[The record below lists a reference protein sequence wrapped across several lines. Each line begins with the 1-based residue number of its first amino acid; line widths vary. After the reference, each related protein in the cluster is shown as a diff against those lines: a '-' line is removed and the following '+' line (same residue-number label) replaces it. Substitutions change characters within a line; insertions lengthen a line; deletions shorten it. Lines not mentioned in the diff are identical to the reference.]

1 MDIIA
6 WARQNG
12 LLVISAVLALISVLI
27 VPFDTVADYDYAR
40 ILKTIGVLLCFLL
53 IISGLRECA
62 VLDRIAQSVVG
73 RISTTTALCLVLV
86 FMPFFIAML
95 FTNDVALVTVVPIAI
110 AVLSKAGLRRLIPIV
125 LVLQTAAAHIGGFL
139 TPFGNPHN
147 LYIYNLMDFYGF
159 TLWEYLSVL
168 IPIVVVGAV
177 TLLVIIST
185 IRRSP
190 IDVDV
195 GKPVEVKD
203 RRIVAV
209 IAVLFVIAVATVV
222 GFLPLYVTVP
232 VVVAAF
238 LIMMPRVFA
247 KTDYS
252 ILFIFFFLF
261 VFANG
266 MANIDAV
273 EDFLVG
279 CLSVDPMLTT
289 VLMSQFTSN
298 LPATVLLQPFTDNWQ
313 AVLVGADIGGFGT
326 PIASMASI
334 ITLKFYLLEKDASV
348 KRFFAVF
355 IVINVV
361 MLMVLSSAWY
371 LFCT

>member
-1 MDIIA
+1 MDVVA
-6 WARQNG
+6 WTRKNG
-12 LLVISAVLALISVLI
+12 LLVISAVLALISVLV
-27 VPFDTVADYDYAR
+27 VPFDRVVDYDYGR
-40 ILKTIGVLLCFLL
+40 ILKTIGILLCFLL

-62 VLDRIAQSVVG
+62 VLDRISQSMVG
-73 RISTTTALCLVLV
+73 KISTTTALCLVLV

-110 AVLSKAGLRRLIPIV
+110 TVLNKAGLRRLIPLV
-125 LVLQTAAAHIGGFL
+125 LVLETAAAHVGGFL

-147 LYIYNLMDFYGF
+147 LYIYNLQDYYGF

-168 IPIVVVGAV
+168 IPIVVVGAI
-177 TLLVIIST
+177 TLLVIILT
-185 IRRSP
+185 IKRSP
-190 IDVDV
+190 IEVDV
-195 GKPVEVKD
+195 GRPVEVKD
-203 RRIVAV
+203 RRIVAA
-209 IAVLFVIAVATVV
+209 IAVLFIIAVATVV
-222 GFLPLYVTVP
+222 GFLPLYLTVP
-232 VVVAAF
+232 VVVVAF
-238 LIMMPRVFA
+238 LIMMPRVFG

-273 EDFLVG
+273 EDFLVD

-334 ITLKFYLLEKDASV
+334 ITLKFYMLEKDASV

-355 IVINVV
+355 IVINIV
-361 MLMVLSSAWY
+361 MLAVLISAWY
-371 LFCT
+371 LFCV